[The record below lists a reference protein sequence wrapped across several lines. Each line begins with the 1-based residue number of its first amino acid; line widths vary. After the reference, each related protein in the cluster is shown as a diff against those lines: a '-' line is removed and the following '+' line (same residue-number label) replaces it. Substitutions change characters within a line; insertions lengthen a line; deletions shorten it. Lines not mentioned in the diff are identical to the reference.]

1 MSSRGVGPASTKKR
15 GLMARQVSRAPWRS
29 ASGFSLIEL
38 LAAVAIIGIVSAM
51 ALPMVL
57 RARMAGNESNA
68 IGSLRAVNSAEAA
81 FAASAATGGYAVQ
94 LAVLAS
100 ACPGGSVGYLS
111 PDLALDPSVK
121 SGYTITLDAGSSTAG
136 PSDCHGGPTRMGY
149 YLTAVPLSVGRS
161 GHRAFATTNKYVLF
175 FKPDGTAPTE
185 ADMDPSGGGT
195 VLQ

>member
-1 MSSRGVGPASTKKR
+1 
-15 GLMARQVSRAPWRS
+15 
-29 ASGFSLIEL
+29 LIEL

-51 ALPMVL
+51 SLPMVL

-81 FAASAATGGYAVQ
+81 FAASATTGGYAVQ
-94 LAVLAS
+94 LAVLAT
-100 ACPGGSVGYLS
+100 ACPGGSVGYIS
-111 PDLALDPSVK
+111 PDLASDPSVK
-121 SGYTITLDAGSSTAG
+121 SGYTITLDAGGSAAG

-149 YLTAVPLSVGRS
+149 YLTAVPLSIGRS

-175 FKPDGTAPTE
+175 FRPDGTAPTE
-185 ADMDPSGGGT
+185 AEMDPSGGAT

>member
-1 MSSRGVGPASTKKR
+1 
-15 GLMARQVSRAPWRS
+15 MARQVSRAPWRS

-111 PDLALDPSVK
+111 QDLSLDPSLPCNSSSK
-121 SGYTITLDAGSSTAG
+121 LEEGSSTAG